1 MALRACP
8 ASQRL
13 TQPGDNPVFS
23 PTLGTGSVQ
32 PSSDMPTPLP
42 APTRAFTLADFDFA
56 LPPELIA
63 QHPAPERSGSKLLD
77 GTGPA
82 PVDRIFNTL
91 PDLLREGDLLV
102 FNDTQVIKARIF
114 GEKASGGKVEMLVER
129 VLQKAH
135 LNHELHANGTNLEGE
150 WDEVMAAIRQ
160 CHEQLHAMGVPR
172 IHTDIRLGTRSD
184 RDQCMADKVASVKRK
199 LG

>member
-1 MALRACP
+1 MHVIVDF
-8 ASQRL
+8 
-13 TQPGDNPVFS
+13 TVVPV
-23 PTLGTGSVQ
+23 GTGISLS
-32 PSSDMPTPLP
+32 PY
-42 APTRAFTLADFDFA
+42 
-56 LPPELIA
+56 IA
-63 QHPAPERSGSKLLD
+63 E
-77 GTGPA
+77 
-82 PVDRIFNTL
+82 
-91 PDLLREGDLLV
+91 
-102 FNDTQVIKARIF
+102 
-114 GEKASGGKVEMLVER
+114 VER